1 MEDKR
6 SLDSRAKALIDS
18 QPQEAIE
25 IYRQIWD
32 TYPEHFNAY
41 DGMFA
46 LKAARKIS
54 NVNIEFPSL
63 IADKFPDSDM
73 VNGIFGWLIFDSL
86 IKGKSEAEILANE
99 NLIVENLSRVNQ
111 KNLREDNSYPCPF
124 SIVVFKLADAYSHNM
139 FNALKVNQILDE
151 INVEYL
157 SNVPNTITTEQ
168 YGEKEQASD
177 LEKYFAL
184 KTKALLKLNQFEE
197 CISFSKQALKELVKF
212 HYDNDLWFKMRIA
225 ICEEKLGNYEAS
237 ESLFK
242 KLLSSKA
249 GSSKWF
255 LYRDIAELY
264 FEQED
269 FDKAW
274 KYAVDAAFYGNEP
287 KFLIGLYLLQA
298 QILYKLDRPDDGKL
312 LAELI
317 AAILQEEG
325 WRNKQEYNKLFNFYS
340 IDQNSVGPLNKI
352 YRKAEDFWVS
362 ERYKGKPVSEGEIV
376 WIHQRGKFGKIQP
389 SESTGVVNFHKK
401 DFRRRQRNLHDL
413 KGAKVSYIEMRS
425 FDDSPIAENISI
437 LDNLSKIKGKGKQD
451 NVGKELKGK
460 VKNVV
465 PFGVFVKFKDLGDGL
480 LHKSKLPNHLK
491 NDFEQAFTEDQEID
505 VKIIKVTDKGIQL
518 ELIE

>member
-6 SLDSRAKALIDS
+6 NLDTRAKALIDS
-18 QPQEAIE
+18 QPEEALK

-32 TYPEHFNAY
+32 NYPEQFNAY
-41 DGMFA
+41 NGMFA
-46 LKAARKIS
+46 LKAGRKIP
-54 NVNIEFPSL
+54 NVDIDFPSK
-63 IADKFPDSDM
+63 IACKFPDSDM
-73 VNGIFGWLIFDSL
+73 VNGIFGWLIFDRF
-86 IKGKSEAEILANE
+86 IKGKSEAEILSYETSITEQLNK
-99 NLIVENLSRVNQ
+99 ISQ

-124 SIVVFKLADAYSHNM
+124 SIIAFKLADAFSHNM
-139 FNALKVNQILDE
+139 FNAPKVNRILDV
-151 INVEYL
+151 INAQYL
-157 SNVPNTITTEQ
+157 SIIPNTITTEKF
-168 YGEKEQASD
+168 GEKEQASD

-184 KTKALLKLNQFEE
+184 KTKALLKQNQFED
-197 CISFSKQALKELVKF
+197 CISLSQQALEELDRF

-225 ICEEKLGNYEAS
+225 LCEEKLGNYEAS
-237 ESLFK
+237 EHLFK

-264 FEQED
+264 FEQENYG
-269 FDKAW
+269 KAW
-274 KYAVDAAFYGNEP
+274 KFAVDAAFYGNEP

-298 QILYKLDRPDDGKL
+298 QILYKLDRPEDGKL

-317 AAILQEEG
+317 AGILQEEG
-325 WRNKQEYNKLFNFYS
+325 WRNKQEYNKLFDFYS
-340 IDQNSVGPLNKI
+340 IDQNDVEPLKKI
-352 YRKAEDFWVS
+352 YRKAEDFWIS

-376 WIHQRGKFGKIQP
+376 WIHQRGKFGKIQ
-389 SESTGVVNFHKK
+389 SLGSNEVINFNKK

-413 KGAKVSYIEMRS
+413 NGARVSYIEMPS

-437 LDNLSKIKGKGKQD
+437 LDNPTKKGREKQE

-491 NDFEQAFTEDQEID
+491 NDFEQAFTEDQEIE